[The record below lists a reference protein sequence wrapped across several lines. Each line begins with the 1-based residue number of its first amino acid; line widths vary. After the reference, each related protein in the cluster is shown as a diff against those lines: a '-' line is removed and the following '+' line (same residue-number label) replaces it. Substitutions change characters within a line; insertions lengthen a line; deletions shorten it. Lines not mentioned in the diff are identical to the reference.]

1 MLKNLVSIITAG
13 LVVNLLCVASVTAET
28 NADKEVRFAEN
39 VKAGIVRLGIGPEAR
54 VEIKLRDG
62 RKLKGYIS
70 EIGDEYF
77 VVTDAKTGTATSIP
91 YPQVQKAKG
100 HNTRQNIIV
109 AVVLGFLIV
118 GLILAAKA

>member
-1 MLKNLVSIITAG
+1 MLKSFVVSTLIIS
-13 LVVNLLCVASVTAET
+13 LVNLICIAPVTAET
-28 NADKEVRFAEN
+28 NADKEVRFAEK
-39 VKAGIVRLGIGPEAR
+39 VKAGIARLGIGPEAR